1 MVSLEVDEW
10 EVRYLEA
17 AFLELHDAGVVD
29 AGPLGKD
36 EDGQLIGVLHVI
48 FQPENKNLVL
58 TDQYMVVHFG
68 EKSTRTCVY
77 ERYLY

>member
-29 AGPLGKD
+29 ASSLGKD
-36 EDGQLIGVLHVI
+36 EDGQLVGVLHVI
-48 FQPENKNLVL
+48 FQPEYENLV
-58 TDQYMVVHFG
+58 V
-68 EKSTRTCVY
+68 E
-77 ERYLY
+77 